1 MPVPNNSK
9 PQIGKVLIRS
19 VCDRTLFVLGRA
31 CMVAAPAGMMI
42 WLLANGTLSNGQSIL
57 CQLAEWLQ
65 PVGAI
70 FGLDGAILLAFLLGF
85 PANEIVL
92 PIVLMI
98 YAASGTLTE
107 QTDLSQI
114 LTMSATAS
122 PLPSTS
128 SYAFLF
134 GWSGKWSSTENET
147 TSATAYRLLSAS
159 SSRLPVA
166 LCGLGL
172 CALVHGVWSM
182 FG

>member
-1 MPVPNNSK
+1 M
-9 PQIGKVLIRS
+9 
-19 VCDRTLFVLGRA
+19 
-31 CMVAAPAGMMI
+31 
-42 WLLANGTLSNGQSIL
+42 
-57 CQLAEWLQ
+57 
-65 PVGAI
+65 
-70 FGLDGAILLAFLLGF
+70 LAFLLGF

-114 LTMSATAS
+114 QTMLQANGWTMQTAVCMLLLMLFHFPCSTTCLTIRKETHSWKWTGVAML
-122 PLPSTS
+122 LPT
-128 SYAFLF
+128 
-134 GWSGKWSSTENET
+134 
-147 TSATAYRLLSAS
+147 
-159 SSRLPVA
+159 